1 MINSR
6 EYWVGKSEQ
15 FIMVLQII
23 NLICVILAGL
33 IAGVFIAFVVFKLR
47 KIDSQTDNISKPRH
61 PWGMGVYM
69 DEIPQNTARLVSVPL
84 KIYEGCDYSD
94 IPVPRKGEEIFGV
107 YYSGEHKFEMTGIV
121 KDVFYNTDMNLIIVE
136 CKCTE
141 IHKID

>member
-1 MINSR
+1 
-6 EYWVGKSEQ
+6 
-15 FIMVLQII
+15 MVLQII

-47 KIDSQTDNISKPRH
+47 KIDSQTDNISKPKHR
-61 PWGMGVYM
+61 WGMGVYM
-69 DEIPQNTARLVSVPL
+69 DNIPQNEQNTSRLVSVPL

-107 YYSGEHKFEMTGIV
+107 YDNGENRFEMTGIV

-136 CKCTE
+136 CKC
-141 IHKID
+141 IDIRKK

>member
-1 MINSR
+1 
-6 EYWVGKSEQ
+6 
-15 FIMVLQII
+15 MVLRM
-23 NLICVILAGL
+23 ICEILVILA
-33 IAGVFIAFVVFKLR
+33 AGAFALFVVASLR
-47 KIDSQTDNISKPRH
+47 EINSKIDSIPKH
-61 PWGMGVYM
+61 HWGMGVYM
-69 DEIPQNTARLVSVPL
+69 DDIPQNEQNTSRLVSVPL
-84 KIYEGCDYSD
+84 KIYERSEYSD